1 MVSLAEEKQIFKMPD
16 GSLQIEL
23 PAPSFFV
30 VKTNRQFSD
39 RELGEI
45 DKFNEEVR
53 IEINADGDFEIM
65 PRSFLEA
72 SRRKMEMLGQ
82 LGVWAKKDGR
92 GVGFESSAKFALP
105 NGAKRMPDVS
115 WMLKERYYA
124 LSAEELFASICPD
137 FVIELRSK
145 SDNLQKLQNKMRE
158 YIENGARLGW
168 LIDPYEKRVHVYR
181 ADKTVEVF
189 NKPTTVSGEDVLQG
203 FELNL
208 TEIW

>member
-1 MVSLAEEKQIFKMPD
+1 MEGLIEERQIFNMPD

-39 RELGEI
+39 LELDEI
-45 DKFNEEVR
+45 DKANEEVR
-53 IEINADGDFEIM
+53 IEINAAGDFEIM

-82 LGVWAKKDGR
+82 LGIWTKTDGC
-92 GVGFESSAKFALP
+92 GIDFESSAKFALP
-105 NGAKRMPDVS
+105 SGAKRMPDVS
-115 WMLKERYYA
+115 WLLKERYYA
-124 LSAEELFASICPD
+124 LSEEDLFAAICPD
-137 FVIELRSK
+137 FIIELLPK
-145 SDNLQKLQNKMRE
+145 SDNLRRLQNKMRE

-168 LIDPYEKRVHVYR
+168 LVDPYEKRLHVYR
-181 ADKTVEVF
+181 ADKTVDVF
-189 NKPTTVSGEDVLQG
+189 DNPMTVSGEEVLKG
-203 FELNL
+203 FEMDL